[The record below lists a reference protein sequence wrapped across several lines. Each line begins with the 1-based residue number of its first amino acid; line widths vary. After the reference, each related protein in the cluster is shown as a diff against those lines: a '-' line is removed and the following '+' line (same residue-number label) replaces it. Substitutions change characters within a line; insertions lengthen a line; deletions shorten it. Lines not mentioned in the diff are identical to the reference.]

1 MENPREILN
10 KVQLG
15 VMTDGIVRD
24 LNNNDLES
32 FEKWLE
38 NQPEFMKDWY
48 KDHKEIA
55 HDDYNNMYV
64 LAYGVPVEKKVPD
77 RNDHT
82 LYEELQRSGEVYI
95 LDDEQGNTVY

>member
-32 FEKWLE
+32 KIITIGYGCNEEDFVKLQEEVSKKIKAKKIFITRGGSCICSHTG
-38 NQPEFMKDWY
+38 PE
-48 KDHKEIA
+48 I
-55 HDDYNNMYV
+55 
-64 LAYGVPVEKKVPD
+64 LAISSS
-77 RNDHT
+77 N
-82 LYEELQRSGEVYI
+82 
-95 LDDEQGNTVY
+95 

>member
-32 FEKWLE
+32 FEK
-38 NQPEFMKDWY
+38 
-48 KDHKEIA
+48 
-55 HDDYNNMYV
+55 
-64 LAYGVPVEKKVPD
+64 
-77 RNDHT
+77 
-82 LYEELQRSGEVYI
+82 
-95 LDDEQGNTVY
+95 